1 MRSPR
6 GARVAVITGGDRGIG
21 RAIAFAMAQE
31 GGAVAIAARARDS
44 LSRTARDIEVTGTEC
59 LPIECDIRDE
69 GSVRRMGDAVLGRY
83 HGVDVVVANAGIA
96 GPTRAMH
103 EIGLAEW
110 RDCVATNLD
119 GTFLTFRAFIP
130 QMIEQQAGALIAVSS
145 MTGKRPLVGRTPY
158 SASKM
163 GLIGLVRTL
172 AAELG
177 PHGIR
182 VNSVCPGAVAGP
194 RIDEVIRRQAER
206 QGISEDDARS
216 QFRDASPLRRLVE
229 AEEVAAACAYL
240 SSGRASAITGE
251 DLNVSAGLVMY

>member
-1 MRSPR
+1 VR
-6 GARVAVITGGDRGIG
+6 ARVAVVTGGDRGIG
-21 RAIAFAMAQE
+21 RAIAFALARE
-31 GGAVAIAARARDS
+31 GAVVVVAARSWDS
-44 LSRTARDIEVTGTEC
+44 LTRTARDVEKTGTEC

-69 GSVRRMGDAVLGRY
+69 GSVRRMSDAVLEQYDR
-83 HGVDVVVANAGIA
+83 VDAVVANAGVA

-130 QMIEQQAGALIAVSS
+130 RMIEQQAGVLIAVSS
-145 MTGKRPLVGRTPY
+145 MTGKRPLPGRTAY

-177 PHGIR
+177 PYGIR

-194 RIDEVIRRQAER
+194 RIEDVIRRQAER

-216 QFRDASPLRRLVE
+216 QFRDASPLRRLVQ

-240 SSGRASAITGE
+240 SSDKATAITGE